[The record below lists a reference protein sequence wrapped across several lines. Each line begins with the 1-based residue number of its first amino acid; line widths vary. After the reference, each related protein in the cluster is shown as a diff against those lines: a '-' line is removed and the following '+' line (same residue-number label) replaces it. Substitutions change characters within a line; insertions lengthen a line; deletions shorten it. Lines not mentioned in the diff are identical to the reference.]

1 MHSTICCLHLYFWG
15 KIFDCRIFCFSINS
29 VDHFTNEREQCGP
42 GVYTNETKVEMIGP
56 IVYYRAKET
65 NEKHEFE
72 AVRFSYRLK
81 TTNGSNRFNSNM
93 AKSLINFWNQFC
105 VYLMLSECIKFMHSL
120 DYNLMLF
127 REHSSVFWSR
137 RQVCHRKNFS
147 MIRLRLRHSK
157 NLSRILVM

>member
-1 MHSTICCLHLYFWG
+1 MTVVSNVIVSTL
-15 KIFDCRIFCFSINS
+15 SITSQMNGNS
-29 VDHFTNEREQCGP
+29 VARGYIRMKPRWRWYWYSLLLCKRDKWKQSDS
-42 GVYTNETKVEMIGP
+42 V
-56 IVYYRAKET
+56 
-65 NEKHEFE
+65 
-72 AVRFSYRLK
+72 RLK
-81 TTNGSNRFNSNM
+81 TSNGSNWFNSNM

-147 MIRLRLRHSK
+147 MIRLCLRHSK
-157 NLSRILVM
+157 NLSRIFVM